1 METVVH
7 VKIAGLVVGDSEHRG
22 GVLILVVIIAIVAA
36 VAIDNTTAVK
46 GEIADEIHNERH
58 VALQV
63 IT

>member
-7 VKIAGLVVGDSEHRG
+7 VKIVGLVVGDSEHRG